1 MKLSDILPWVLMLLV
16 LVVFATTNT
25 SPPEA
30 RVTVEGSYYS
40 REDIDL
46 MIAGLRA
53 QLNTLIGD
61 MATTLRKAGIPYY
74 DQIIGQRLDWDE

>member
-1 MKLSDILPWVLMLLV
+1 
-16 LVVFATTNT
+16 
-25 SPPEA
+25 
-30 RVTVEGSYYS
+30 VEGSYYS

-74 DQIIGQRLDWDE
+74 DQIIGKRLDWNE